1 MRAVVEMLRG
11 AGATV
16 ITDVVIPHVQ
26 AVRTNDAEF
35 VVMLYEFKEQ
45 LNAYLRTRVP
55 LVGMEASAVQSL
67 ADVIAYN
74 ERNPNPGFAFDQGI
88 LERAQAM
95 SDADTQRYLR
105 ARQWLR
111 QHAAVEGI
119 DAALQTHQLDAIIVP
134 SGTPAWLIDQMNG
147 DPRSPS
153 DSTTMAAC
161 AGYPLI
167 TVPIGMLDG
176 LPIGVTIMGTAWSD
190 AMLVRVAAGI
200 EHCIAKEQADAR

>member
-1 MRAVVEMLRG
+1 
-11 AGATV
+11 
-16 ITDVVIPHVQ
+16 
-26 AVRTNDAEF
+26 
-35 VVMLYEFKEQ
+35 
-45 LNAYLRTRVP
+45 
-55 LVGMEASAVQSL
+55 MEASAVQSL

-200 EHCIAKEQADAR
+200 ERCIVKEQADAR